1 MLWVL
6 ESSHWHCQ
14 YYSSRM
20 LLYSFQL
27 VHNTTSSCF
36 QRSPKETVLANKWG
50 GKRAPHQ
57 CNSLF
62 AAEWKRSVLRVKHT
76 FLACLSF
83 PGYLKTYLN
92 SSKSVL
98 YKQISKFPPNQS
110 AFSCVGLCTAILPS
124 CTSHPCATQN
134 RYMHLPHKH
143 TQASHLHYHPC
154 PTRDHSTHTP
164 PSLLPP
170 GNTAPAPCRTERPPQ
185 PCSEQRGCPKTRGHP
200 WSALDASPW
209 SVPSSWC
216 GARDAHG
223 RYPGDRCP
231 AKDAHGPTTGRWCP

>member
-1 MLWVL
+1 MLRVL

-14 YYSSRM
+14 YCSSRM

-27 VHNTTSSCF
+27 VHNTTSSPF
-36 QRSPKETVLANKWG
+36 QRSLTEMVLANKRG

-62 AAEWKRSVLRVKHT
+62 AIEWKKSIVRVKPT
-76 FLACLSF
+76 FLICLSF

-98 YKQISKFPPNQS
+98 YKQIGKFPPIQS

-124 CTSHPCATQN
+124 RTSQPRAHAMQN

-143 TQASHLHYHPC
+143 TGILS
-154 PTRDHSTHTP
+154 S
-164 PSLLPP
+164 
-170 GNTAPAPCRTERPPQ
+170 PPQ
-185 PCSEQRGCPKTRGHP
+185 P
-200 WSALDASPW
+200 
-209 SVPSSWC
+209 
-216 GARDAHG
+216 
-223 RYPGDRCP
+223 
-231 AKDAHGPTTGRWCP
+231 